1 MLFDL
6 FTTNRDW
13 DIGPP
18 LPQDHCGKT
27 TMEVNTMITG
37 KWYVSTLCAVIL
49 SLGWVRAWA
58 DPPPQFPQDATFT
71 TIATLPQAIEGLT
84 GDSVNNLYTGGTG
97 NAPCPIWQIN
107 LHTFVDDGGRAK
119 PRPVEGPAPSQA
131 SLSMPLEIFTRPMV
145 PLAGFIS

>member
-1 MLFDL
+1 
-6 FTTNRDW
+6 
-13 DIGPP
+13 
-18 LPQDHCGKT
+18 
-27 TMEVNTMITG
+27 MITG

-84 GDSVNNLYTGGTG
+84 GDGVNNLYTGGTG

-107 LHTFVDDGGRAK
+107 LHTFAVTVVGNVTPPGERHT
-119 PRPVEGPAPSQA
+119 Q
-131 SLSMPLEIFTRPMV
+131 MPL
-145 PLAGFIS
+145 